1 MQGDTRTDGRD
12 ESPEERADRK
22 WADLLQ
28 EIRVAQT
35 GVQILFG
42 FLLTVVFQPSYR
54 RLSEADQT
62 LYMVT
67 IVLGAAAIGALV
79 APVAFHRIV
88 TGRFI
93 KPEAVVWASRLTL
106 LGLLLLLLTMISSSC
121 WCCAPPPTTTRTC
134 PGSSRVWP
142 GCTSCGGSSS
152 RRLFACAWRTA
163 RSAPA
168 TRTAGSGLNRPPGT
182 CLGWDGLRGRPT
194 RRPPGRALSGS
205 AWGRLAVSGCGWR
218 WW

>member
-1 MQGDTRTDGRD
+1 MRGDGRADGRD

-22 WADLLQ
+22 WGDLLQ

-54 RLSEADQT
+54 RLSDADQT

-67 IVLGAAAIGALV
+67 IVLGASAIGALI
-79 APVAFHRIV
+79 APVAFHRVV

-106 LGLLLLLLTMISSSC
+106 LGLLLLLLTMTSSLLL
-121 WCCAPPPTTTRTC
+121 
-134 PGSSRVWP
+134 V
-142 GCTSCGGSSS
+142 
-152 RRLFACAWRTA
+152 LRTA
-163 RSAPA
+163 THDDGYVPWIVAGVAGLYILLWFVIPA
-168 TRTAGSGLNRPPGT
+168 ALRLRMTGRTAHPSGLD
-182 CLGWDGLRGRPT
+182 DGE
-194 RRPPGRALSGS
+194 AD
-205 AWGRLAVSGCGWR
+205 
-218 WW
+218 